1 VTVARPPVAEA
12 FFRAGLFVLPFAI
25 AFVYIVSLLPL
36 MPIEQ
41 WRAIVFGGMGLYLV
55 APVGTEI
62 VVPTVVIYL
71 QSVGAAAHVLV
82 LAVASIALVD
92 VFTALF
98 FLWNWDLVE
107 AVPGLGRVVR
117 RVEAKCRAVIERRKW
132 GENATL
138 TALALYVALPVQ
150 MTGGLFGSVLGR
162 VLGMDKVKVFLAV
175 TAGSLAGA
183 VPMGILAWVAGPP
196 ILAFLASSTV
206 QTVAAV
212 AGILITVAFI
222 AAVVWLYRRGRQDA
236 D

>member
-1 VTVARPPVAEA
+1 MPPSRVAEA
-12 FFRAGLFVLPFAI
+12 FVRAGLFVLPIAI
-25 AFVYIVSLLPL
+25 AFVYVVSLLAVLPGDA
-36 MPIEQ
+36 
-41 WRAIVFGGMGLYLV
+41 WYAIFGGMATYLL
-55 APVGTEI
+55 APVGTEV
-62 VVPTVVIYL
+62 VVPILFVALFAVSAPPLAFVLGVTSVV
-71 QSVGAAAHVLV
+71 
-82 LAVASIALVD
+82 LVD

-107 AVPGLGRVVR
+107 RIPYLGKGVR
-117 RVEAKCRAVIERRKW
+117 RVEGKCREVIARKKW
-132 GENATL
+132 GEGATL

-183 VPMGILAWVAGPP
+183 VPMGIVAWLAGPP
-196 ILAFLASSTV
+196 ILAFLESATV
-206 QTVAAV
+206 QMIAAV

-222 AAVVWLYRRGRQDA
+222 AAIVWLYMRGRRNA